1 MNNTLQFYLNSFT
14 KQFREIYRN
23 LNYTKIHSHRF
34 QQNMNTINE
43 STVDRNE
50 VIPWCEKYRPR
61 HFDQIVLEE
70 KNRIIFE
77 NILSRNRFPHLL
89 FYGPPGVGKTTSAEN
104 LINAYQDRHYKRNK
118 ETIIH
123 LNASDERGI
132 EVIRNQIHQ
141 FVKCNNMF
149 EKGYKFVILDEVD
162 YMTKNAQQALKN
174 LLQTCNDNVRFCLIC
189 NYICKIDESLK
200 NEFICIRFNQLP
212 VEETVGFI
220 RNIAAQ
226 ENINISDD
234 VIHNIQKMYQS
245 DVRSMVNFL
254 QLHQSEQ
261 NWEDYIFHDAI
272 WEELYEL
279 FCHEHNTV
287 EPVIQWINK
296 ITAEGG
302 IMDIK
307 TCIQRYFHYLI
318 TKQPHMISSTLL
330 SIAEELLHPM
340 EIHEY
345 MLPYFVHSMYPL
357 HTRLIQ
363 PPPPPSKKKKVV
375 MKKTTVT
382 TEKSLSKRKKKL
394 TLS

>member
-23 LNYTKIHSHRF
+23 LNYTKIHNISIMSKI
-34 QQNMNTINE
+34 MNTANE

-162 YMTKNAQQALKN
+162 YMTKNSQNALKY
-174 LLQTCNDNVRFCLIC
+174 LLKTTTNDVRICLIC
-189 NYICKIDESLK
+189 NY
-200 NEFICIRFNQLP
+200 
-212 VEETVGFI
+212 TGFK
-220 RNIAAQ
+220 
-226 ENINISDD
+226 S
-234 VIHNIQKMYQS
+234 
-245 DVRSMVNFL
+245 
-254 QLHQSEQ
+254 
-261 NWEDYIFHDAI
+261 
-272 WEELYEL
+272 
-279 FCHEHNTV
+279 
-287 EPVIQWINK
+287 P
-296 ITAEGG
+296 GG
-302 IMDIK
+302 DI
-307 TCIQRYFHYLI
+307 
-318 TKQPHMISSTLL
+318 
-330 SIAEELLHPM
+330 
-340 EIHEY
+340 
-345 MLPYFVHSMYPL
+345 
-357 HTRLIQ
+357 TRLKARITRAF
-363 PPPPPSKKKKVV
+363 SI
-375 MKKTTVT
+375 
-382 TEKSLSKRKKKL
+382 SN
-394 TLS
+394 

>member
-1 MNNTLQFYLNSFT
+1 M
-14 KQFREIYRN
+14 
-23 LNYTKIHSHRF
+23 
-34 QQNMNTINE
+34 TIPR
-43 STVDRNE
+43 SPSQSQSPSQSPSQSQSSIDRNE

-61 HFDQIVLEE
+61 QFDQIVLEE
-70 KNRIIFE
+70 KNRVIFE

-104 LINAYQDRHYKRNK
+104 LINAYQDRNYKRNK

-141 FVKCNNMF
+141 FVKCSNMF
-149 EKGYKFVILDEVD
+149 EQGYKFVILDEVD

-174 LLQTCNDNVRFCLIC
+174 LLQSCNNNVRFCLIC

-220 RNIAAQ
+220 RNIANQ
-226 ENINISDD
+226 ENIDISDD
-234 VIHNIQKMYQS
+234 VIYNIQKMYQS

-254 QLHQSEQ
+254 QLHQSDQ

-272 WEELYEL
+272 WEELYDL
-279 FCHEHNTV
+279 FCRKPTKQVSESVAV
-287 EPVIQWINK
+287 EPIVKWIHK

-302 IMDIK
+302 IMDVK

-318 TKQPHMISSTLL
+318 TKQPHMVTSTVL

-345 MLPYFVHSMYPL
+345 MLPFFVYSLYPL
-357 HTRLIQ
+357 HQQHDTTTNTH
-363 PPPPPSKKKKVV
+363 KKKKVIV
-375 MKKTTVT
+375 KKEPVEET
-382 TEKSLSKRKKKL
+382 KPKKPRKKKVV
-394 TLS
+394 